1 MDYPKLR
8 SLEAFPVKENGQ
20 RLMCLRDPANMAPD
34 VVLLSPE
41 AFNIVRMFD
50 GSNSVVDIQAAYM
63 RRTGSLL
70 YSDKVKEL
78 IEKLDEAHMLEGV
91 AFEKYKKGLE
101 DEFRAAE
108 VRRSFH
114 AGRSYPRSVGE
125 VETLLSSLFLA
136 EDGPGEIPK
145 AGTGK
150 PLKGAVLPHIDLER
164 GGRCYARGWHAAAAG
179 CRARRFIVIGT
190 GHFDLKLPLALT
202 RKDFE
207 TPLGLVRTDKAFVD
221 ELAQKVGP
229 KAFEGEISHRTEHSI
244 EFQLLF
250 IQYLFGPDVE
260 LVPVLAIARQEPAWA
275 ESGFI
280 SPLATDFVSAT
291 RQLID
296 EAPGETFVVASADL
310 AHIGPRFGDDPRIEI
325 TEQSAEVA
333 KQKDLELLR
342 LLEKPDIAAFAN
354 EVQSD
359 RNARHICGFMPILL
373 AAAITGGSFRLI
385 DYSQAFDPMGTVT
398 FGSLVIE

>member
-1 MDYPKLR
+1 MEYPKLR
-8 SLEAFPVKENGQ
+8 AVEAFPVEQEGQ
-20 RLMCLRDPANMAPD
+20 RLMCLRDPANMARD

-78 IEKLDEAHMLEGV
+78 VKRLDEAHMLQSASFELYKNGV
-91 AFEKYKKGLE
+91 E
-101 DEFRAAE
+101 DEFIAAE

-114 AGRSYPRSVGE
+114 AGRSYPADAEG
-125 VETLLSSLFLA
+125 VECMLSSVFLG
-136 EDGPGEIPK
+136 EGGPGEIPK
-145 AGTGK
+145 IGAGER
-150 PLKGAVLPHIDLER
+150 LKGAVLPHIDLER

-229 KAFEGEISHRTEHSI
+229 RAFEGEISHRTEHSI

-250 IQYLFGPDVE
+250 IQYLFGPDIEV
-260 LVPVLAIARQEPAWA
+260 VPVLAIARQEPAWA
-275 ESGFI
+275 ERAFI
-280 SPLATDFVSAT
+280 SPLAADFVSAT

-310 AHIGPRFGDDPRIEI
+310 AHVGPRFGDDMVVEI
-325 TEQSAEVA
+325 TEESAELT

-354 EVQSD
+354 QVQSD
-359 RNARHICGFMPILL
+359 GNARHICGFMPILL
-373 AAAITGGSFRLI
+373 SAAITGGSFRLI

-398 FGSLVIE
+398 FASMVID